1 MRVIDWHAVLTGASS
16 TPGTYEDVLTC
27 TGRGYNGAWCER
39 ADWARWHAGDWRMW
53 GLADTKLWRA
63 PSADEVDLKRSQS
76 VLVHVPVRGN
86 AKLCEG
92 IAQSVAATKCQDGL
106 NPAFVGPLRRDPSD
120 RCDASVAL
128 ERRLSTRAA
137 CRREIHPR
145 DARGY
150 AWFFQALRWRCRVR
164 CDRCHL
170 LVWDSTQV
178 TAAGAITRSPCK
190 APPCP
195 PTCILKTPTSMA
207 CRAHPSPAT
216 GSATLDRNDVSVYS
230 QH

>member
-1 MRVIDWHAVLTGASS
+1 MRCSPARVPLLARTRTCLLALGAAIMARGANGRTGLG
-16 TPGTYEDVLTC
+16 GTLA
-27 TGRGYNGAWCER
+27 TGGCGGSRTR
-39 ADWARWHAGDWRMW
+39 
-53 GLADTKLWRA
+53 TKLWRA
-63 PSADEVDLKRSQS
+63 PSAAEVDLKRCQS
-76 VLVHVPVRGN
+76 VLVHMPVRGN
-86 AKLCEG
+86 AKLYEG
-92 IAQSVAATKCQDGL
+92 IAQSVAASKCQDGL
-106 NPAFVGPLRRDPSD
+106 NPAFAGPLRRDPSD